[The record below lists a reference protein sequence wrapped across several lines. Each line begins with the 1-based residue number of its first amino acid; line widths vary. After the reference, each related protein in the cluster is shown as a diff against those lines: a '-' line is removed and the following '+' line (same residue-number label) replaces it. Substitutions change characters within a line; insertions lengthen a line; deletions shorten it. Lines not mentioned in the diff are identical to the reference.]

1 MKKTLILGY
10 GNPLRGD
17 DGLGWHTLT
26 RLESQID
33 DPAVELVVCH
43 QLTPEM
49 AEPISRVHRV
59 IFIDARQDGTPGEL
73 RTEIIQPALVD
84 PGAPFTHRW
93 EPSTLLGMAHWL
105 FGGSPQGVLMSITGA
120 SFEHHEGL
128 SMTVEAVLPVLL
140 QRVQEWLD
148 KSEVAPSLEEM
159 PD

>member
-43 QLTPEM
+43 QLTPEL
-49 AEPISRVHRV
+49 AEPISRAHRV

-73 RTEIIQPALVD
+73 RMETIQPALVD

-105 FGGSPQGVLMSITGA
+105 FGGAPQGVLLSITGA
-120 SFEHHEGL
+120 SFGHHEGL
-128 SMTVEAVLPVLL
+128 SVTVEAALPTLL
-140 QRVQEWLD
+140 QKVQEWLNQ
-148 KSEVAPSLEEM
+148 SERVQAPKKL